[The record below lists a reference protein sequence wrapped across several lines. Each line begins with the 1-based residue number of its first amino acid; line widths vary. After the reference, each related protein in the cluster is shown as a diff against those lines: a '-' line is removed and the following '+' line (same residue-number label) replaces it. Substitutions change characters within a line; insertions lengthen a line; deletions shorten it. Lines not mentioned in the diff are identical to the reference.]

1 LVLVKL
7 LSFLTPDND
16 SHAMN
21 SKQVAR
27 DTAEMLQT
35 YITYQAVKL
44 VLEQLTETN
53 PAEAIWL
60 REFNHQHPV
69 QQEQHFLQALL
80 HQNKELLLRILTVRI
95 TIAEEIVEYLPEM
108 VTSNIQ
114 ASNMDYRRQLLERLT
129 QLQLDQP
136 PQT

>member
-1 LVLVKL
+1 
-7 LSFLTPDND
+7 
-16 SHAMN
+16 MN

-35 YITYQAVKL
+35 YLTYQAVKL
-44 VLEQLTETN
+44 VLDQLTETN
-53 PAEAIWL
+53 PSEAIWL
-60 REFNHQHPV
+60 REFNHQYPV
-69 QQEQHFLQALL
+69 KQESNFLQGLL
-80 HQNKELLLRILTVRI
+80 RQNKELLLRILTVRV

-114 ASNMDYRRQLLERLT
+114 QSNINYRRQLLERLT
-129 QLQLDQP
+129 QLELDQP